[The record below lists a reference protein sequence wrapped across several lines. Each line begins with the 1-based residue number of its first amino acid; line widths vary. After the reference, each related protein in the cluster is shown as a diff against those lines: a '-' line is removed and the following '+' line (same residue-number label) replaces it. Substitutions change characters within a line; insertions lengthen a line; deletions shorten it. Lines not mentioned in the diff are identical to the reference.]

1 MSAYRDFLDI
11 KNVWEDGSDEKRGI
25 INAQLAGLIA
35 GLGHKDTFMIGDGG
49 MPIPKGVEIVDLA
62 LCGGVPTFRQV
73 MDAVLDEA
81 EIESYTIAKEIVE
94 KNPELLSYIR
104 EKLPEAE
111 EEMILHTE
119 LKERSARVK
128 FAVRTGEF
136 TPYPNI
142 ILRAGVAFPA

>member
-1 MSAYRDFLDI
+1 M
-11 KNVWEDGSDEKRGI
+11 KKRGI

-73 MDAVLDEA
+73 MDAVLEEA
-81 EIESYTIAKEIVE
+81 EVEQYTIAEEIVE
-94 KNPELLSYIR
+94 KNPKLLSYIQN
-104 EKLPEAE
+104 KLPGVEN
-111 EEMILHTE
+111 EMIPHTE
-119 LKERSARVK
+119 LKEMSKNVK
-128 FAVRTGEF
+128 FAIRTGEF